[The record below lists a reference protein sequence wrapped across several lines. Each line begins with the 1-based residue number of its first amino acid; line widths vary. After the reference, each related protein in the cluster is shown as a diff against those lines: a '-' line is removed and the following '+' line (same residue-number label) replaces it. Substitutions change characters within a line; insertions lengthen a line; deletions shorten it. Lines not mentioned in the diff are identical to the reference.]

1 MKYQYYL
8 TLLAYIKGECVDI
21 SLIFPYVFRQEIE
34 SRLIN

>member
-8 TLLAYIKGECVDI
+8 TLLAYIKGKCVDI
-21 SLIFPYVFRQEIE
+21 SLIFPYIFRQEIE